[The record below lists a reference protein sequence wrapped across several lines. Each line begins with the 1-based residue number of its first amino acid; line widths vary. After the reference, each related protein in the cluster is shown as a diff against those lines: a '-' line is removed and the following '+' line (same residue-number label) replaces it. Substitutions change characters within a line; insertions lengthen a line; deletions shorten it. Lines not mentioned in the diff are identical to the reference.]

1 MPDALIPDGFTLK
14 KVTKSQE
21 RAVNAKRRHDN
32 VQTLL
37 ENPATIPVVASSIGL
52 LAGGVLV
59 DRIIKK
65 LADEGVKVSAS
76 TAEKTKDAVVGA
88 AFAITP
94 QNIILESGLFAGK
107 IAGVSKEERDAAEKR
122 IRDLFPGL

>member
-1 MPDALIPDGFTLK
+1 M
-14 KVTKSQE
+14 
-21 RAVNAKRRHDN
+21 
-32 VQTLL
+32 QTLL

-59 DRIIKK
+59 DRILKF
-65 LADEGVKVSAS
+65 LADEGVEVSKS

-94 QNIILESGLFAGK
+94 QNIILETGLFVGK
-107 IAGVSKEERDAAEKR
+107 TVGVSKKERDEAEQR

>member
-37 ENPATIPVVASSIGL
+37 ENPATIPVVASSLGL
-52 LAGGVLV
+52 LVGGVLV
-59 DRIIKK
+59 DRILKF
-65 LADEGVKVSAS
+65 LADEGVEVSKS

-94 QNIILESGLFAGK
+94 QNIILETGLFAGK
-107 IAGVSKEERDAAEKR
+107 VAGISKKDRDKAEQR
-122 IRDLFPGL
+122 IRELFPGL

>member
-1 MPDALIPDGFTLK
+1 MPHALIPDGFTLK
-14 KVTKSQE
+14 KVTRSEE
-21 RAVNAKRRHDN
+21 RAVNNKRRHDN

-59 DRIIKK
+59 DRILKF
-65 LADEGVKVSAS
+65 LQDEGVEVSAS
-76 TAEKTKDAVVGA
+76 TAEKTKDAIVGA

-94 QNIILESGLFAGK
+94 QNIILETGLFAGK
-107 IAGVSKEERDAAEKR
+107 VAGISKKDRDEAEQR

>member
-32 VQTLL
+32 MQTLL
-37 ENPATIPVVASSIGL
+37 ENPATIPVVASSLGL

-59 DRIIKK
+59 DRILKF
-65 LADEGVKVSAS
+65 LADEGVEVSAS
-76 TAEKTKDAVVGA
+76 TAEKTKDAIVGA

-94 QNIILESGLFAGK
+94 QNLILETGLFAGK
-107 IAGVSKEERDAAEKR
+107 VAGISKKDRDEAERK
-122 IRDLFPGL
+122 IRELIPLL

>member
-1 MPDALIPDGFTLK
+1 MPHALIPDGFTLK
-14 KVTKSQE
+14 KVTKSEE
-21 RAVNAKRRHDN
+21 RAVNNKRRHDN

-59 DRIIKK
+59 DRIIDYLKE
-65 LADEGVKVSAS
+65 EGANIDPSLSERTKNAIVS
-76 TAEKTKDAVVGA
+76 A

-94 QNIILESGLFAGK
+94 QNIILETGLFAGK
-107 IAGVSKEERDAAEKR
+107 VAGISKKDRDEAERR
-122 IRDLFPGL
+122 IRELFPLL

>member
-65 LADEGVKVSAS
+65 LADEGVEVSKS

-94 QNIILESGLFAGK
+94 QNIILETGLFAGK
-107 IAGVSKEERDAAEKR
+107 VAGISKKDRDEAEQR

>member
-1 MPDALIPDGFTLK
+1 MPHALIPDGFTLK
-14 KVTKSQE
+14 KVTTSEE
-21 RAVNAKRRHDN
+21 RAVNNKRRHDN

-37 ENPATIPVVASSIGL
+37 ENPATIPVVASSLGL

-59 DRIIKK
+59 DRILKF
-65 LADEGVKVSAS
+65 LADEGVEVSAS
-76 TAEKTKDAVVGA
+76 TAEKTKDAIVGA

-94 QNIILESGLFAGK
+94 QNLILETGLFAGK
-107 IAGVSKEERDAAEKR
+107 VAGISKKDRDEAEQR

>member
-32 VQTLL
+32 MQTLL
-37 ENPATIPVVASSIGL
+37 ENPATIPVVASSLGL

-59 DRIIKK
+59 DRILKF
-65 LADEGVKVSAS
+65 LADEGVEVSAS
-76 TAEKTKDAVVGA
+76 TAEKTKDAIVGA

-94 QNIILESGLFAGK
+94 QNLILETGLFAGK
-107 IAGVSKEERDAAEKR
+107 VAGISKKDRDEAERR
-122 IRDLFPGL
+122 IRELFPLL

>member
-32 VQTLL
+32 MQTLL
-37 ENPATIPVVASSIGL
+37 ENPATIPVVASSLGL

-59 DRIIKK
+59 DRILKF
-65 LADEGVKVSAS
+65 LADEGVEVSKS

-94 QNIILESGLFAGK
+94 QNLILETGLFAGK
-107 IAGVSKEERDAAEKR
+107 VAGISKKDRDEAERR
-122 IRDLFPGL
+122 IRELFPLL

>member
-32 VQTLL
+32 MQTLL
-37 ENPATIPVVASSIGL
+37 ENPATIPVVASSLGL
-52 LAGGVLV
+52 LVGGVLV
-59 DRIIKK
+59 DRILKF
-65 LADEGVKVSAS
+65 LADEGVEVSKS

-94 QNIILESGLFAGK
+94 QNLILETTLFGAKVAG
-107 IAGVSKEERDAAEKR
+107 ISKKDRDEAERR
-122 IRDLFPGL
+122 IRELFPLL

>member
-59 DRIIKK
+59 DRILKF
-65 LADEGVKVSAS
+65 LADEGVEVSAS
-76 TAEKTKDAVVGA
+76 TAEKTKDAIVGA

-94 QNIILESGLFAGK
+94 QNIILETGLFVGK
-107 IAGVSKEERDAAEKR
+107 TVGVSKKERDEAEQR

>member
-59 DRIIKK
+59 DRILKF
-65 LADEGVKVSAS
+65 LADEGVEVSAS
-76 TAEKTKDAVVGA
+76 TAEKTKDAIVGA

-107 IAGVSKEERDAAEKR
+107 IAGVSKKERDAAEKR
-122 IRDLFPGL
+122 IRALFPGL

>member
-1 MPDALIPDGFTLK
+1 MPHALIPDGFTLK
-14 KVTKSQE
+14 KVTRSEE
-21 RAVNAKRRHDN
+21 RAVNNKRRHDN

-59 DRIIKK
+59 DRILKF
-65 LADEGVKVSAS
+65 LQDEGVEVSAS
-76 TAEKTKDAVVGA
+76 TAEKTKDAIVGA

-94 QNIILESGLFAGK
+94 QNIILENGLFAGK
-107 IAGVSKEERDAAEKR
+107 VAGISKKDRDEAERR
-122 IRDLFPGL
+122 IRELFPLL

>member
-32 VQTLL
+32 MQTLL
-37 ENPATIPVVASSIGL
+37 ENPATIPVVASSLGL

-59 DRIIKK
+59 DRILKF
-65 LADEGVKVSAS
+65 LADEGVEVSKS

-94 QNIILESGLFAGK
+94 QNLILETTLFGAKVAGIPKKDRDEAERK
-107 IAGVSKEERDAAEKR
+107 IREL
-122 IRDLFPGL
+122 IPLL

>member
-32 VQTLL
+32 MQTLL
-37 ENPATIPVVASSIGL
+37 ENPATIPVVASSLGL

-59 DRIIKK
+59 DRILKF
-65 LADEGVKVSAS
+65 LADEGVEVSKS

-94 QNIILESGLFAGK
+94 QNLIL
-107 IAGVSKEERDAAEKR
+107 
-122 IRDLFPGL
+122 

>member
-1 MPDALIPDGFTLK
+1 MPHALIPDGFTLK
-14 KVTKSQE
+14 KVTRSEE
-21 RAVNAKRRHDN
+21 RAVNNKRKHDN

-59 DRIIKK
+59 DRILKF
-65 LADEGVKVSAS
+65 LQDEGVEVSAS
-76 TAEKTKDAVVGA
+76 TAEKTKDAIVGA

-94 QNIILESGLFAGK
+94 QNIILENGLFAGK
-107 IAGVSKEERDAAEKR
+107 VAGISKKDRDEAERR
-122 IRDLFPGL
+122 IRELFPLL

>member
-32 VQTLL
+32 MQTLL
-37 ENPATIPVVASSIGL
+37 ENPATIPVVASSLGL

-59 DRIIKK
+59 DRILKF
-65 LADEGVKVSAS
+65 LADEGVEVSAS
-76 TAEKTKDAVVGA
+76 TAEKTKDAIVGA

-94 QNIILESGLFAGK
+94 QNIILETGLFAGK
-107 IAGVSKEERDAAEKR
+107 VAGISKKDRDEAERK
-122 IRDLFPGL
+122 IRELIPLL

>member
-1 MPDALIPDGFTLK
+1 MPHALIPDGFTLK
-14 KVTKSQE
+14 KVTRSEE
-21 RAVNAKRRHDN
+21 RAVNNKRRHDN

-37 ENPATIPVVASSIGL
+37 ENPATIPVVASSLGL

-59 DRIIKK
+59 DRILKF
-65 LADEGVKVSAS
+65 LADEGVEVSAS
-76 TAEKTKDAVVGA
+76 TAEKTKDAIVGA

-94 QNIILESGLFAGK
+94 QNLILETGLFAGK
-107 IAGVSKEERDAAEKR
+107 VAGISKKDRDEAEQR